1 MPAAL
6 PAVAPDSASA
16 LLRRQRSGEVRGA
29 YAYDEEPTEDMQ
41 VRFGANSRLLGERL
55 RPSIDDEMEL
65 SVALTHEAEYAFDVA
80 GHLRLRG
87 LLGEQQL
94 KALNAAL
101 DRRAAELV
109 ALRRSL
115 GELNRTAELQSHTAS
130 DGTAARRLV
139 LDGAVEVSVVYYR
152 AGYTPDDY
160 PSEAQWDAR
169 LLVERSAAVKC
180 PSIDYHLTG
189 NHRN

>member
-1 MPAAL
+1 MGSGCAPNHNLTKIPASIHDAHVAYLQRRGGAAPAA
-6 PAVAPDSASA
+6 PPVVVFVVQD
-16 LLRRQRSGEVRGA
+16 GES
-29 YAYDEEPTEDMQ
+29 
-41 VRFGANSRLLGERL
+41 NSVDQRLLEYGLWNAHGL
-55 RPSIDDEMEL
+55 R
-65 SVALTHEAEYAFDVA
+65 V
-80 GHLRLRG
+80 
-87 LLGEQQL
+87 
-94 KALNAAL
+94 
-101 DRRAAELV
+101 
-109 ALRRSL
+109 LRRSL